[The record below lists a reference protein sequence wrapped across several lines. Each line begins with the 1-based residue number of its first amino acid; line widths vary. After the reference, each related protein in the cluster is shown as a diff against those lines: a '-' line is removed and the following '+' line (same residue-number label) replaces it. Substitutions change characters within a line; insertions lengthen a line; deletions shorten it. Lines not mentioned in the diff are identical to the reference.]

1 MMNSPEG
8 YKKENENKTLEELV
22 LERTTLFNG
31 LVEYEMLNYNLD
43 NYTRMSISYSLFE
56 TSL

>member
-1 MMNSPEG
+1 MNSPEG

-31 LVEYEMLNYNLD
+31 LVEYEKNIL
-43 NYTRMSISYSLFE
+43 
-56 TSL
+56 